1 MVLSP
6 QKCCCTAQTSIANL
20 HSYIY
25 IQYIFF
31 LPTASYFLF
40 RLLGQRYSWQLRQ
53 QKMKSTN
60 RSTRGGH
67 STRPACQRSV
77 LRSNFSARC
86 ADLLNCEASRSLLP
100 EEQSPDL
107 ASARQVGE
115 IRDNRIKARGG
126 FRSFRPLA
134 EIMGFP
140 TRQLP
145 RTHRICKASDFSII

>member
-20 HSYIY
+20 HLYIY
-25 IQYIFF
+25 IYSIFF
-31 LPTASYFLF
+31 FTHCFVLPVQTPRSTVFVATAPA
-40 RLLGQRYSWQLRQ
+40 
-53 QKMKSTN
+53 KMKSTN

-100 EEQSPDL
+100 EEQSSDL

-115 IRDNRIKARGG
+115 IRANRIKARGG
-126 FRSFRPLA
+126 FRSFRPPA

-140 TRQLP
+140 TRQLR